1 MSTAHP
7 DVTGALAA
15 LVTETRGAA
24 LPVAAIES
32 ARLRFLDTLGVMV
45 AGTATPVAAI
55 ARAHLDAIGGRAE
68 ASVAG
73 ASSGAPAML
82 AGFANAVAA
91 HALEYDDYTKG
102 VTHASVCMVPGTLAV
117 AEAVGASGRALL
129 EAFVIGFE
137 VEARVG
143 QALRPRLFDRGW
155 HPNGILGAWGVAAAA
170 ARLKGLDATQTRM
183 AFGLAA
189 SSGSGIRRNVGSMGK
204 PFHVGHGVRCGIEAA
219 ELAARG
225 FRVHPNALESD
236 PDAKDGHDRFGMAD
250 TYNGLGQHR
259 LHLALEEIGTRW
271 ELARDTT
278 VVRFHPGATGPSA
291 AIDAIIDLA
300 RQHDIAPDSVAA
312 IEAEV
317 TGQVA
322 AIGSY
327 TSAGTGHEARFCLPY
342 IFAVA
347 LLDRAVGPAQYT
359 DARVRAADVQALMR
373 RVSTSVPPDLARHHG
388 QWGEGGINWGI
399 CRILVRLTDGRELR
413 TARDTARGWSRE
425 TAGWADIRGKFDAC
439 CEGVI
444 PRARRDALA
453 DAIAGIEAL
462 PDCRALAR
470 LLAAAA

>member
-1 MSTAHP
+1 MASAAL

-15 LVTETRGAA
+15 LVTETGGAA
-24 LPVAAIES
+24 LPDAALES

-45 AGTATPVAAI
+45 AGTVTPVATI
-55 ARAHLDAIGGRAE
+55 ARAHAAAVGGRE
-68 ASVAG
+68 ESSVAG
-73 ASSGAPAML
+73 AGARAPAML

-102 VTHASVCMVPGTLAV
+102 VTHASVSLVPGALAA
-117 AEAVGASGRALL
+117 AETAGASGRALL

-137 VEARVG
+137 VEARVAH
-143 QALRPRLFDRGW
+143 ALRPQLFDRGW

-170 ARLKGLDATQTRM
+170 ARLLGLDATETRM

-204 PFHVGHGVRCGIEAA
+204 AFHVGHGVQCGIEAA
-219 ELAARG
+219 RLAALG
-225 FRVHPNALESD
+225 LRVHPNALESD
-236 PDAKDGHDRFGMAD
+236 PGATDGHDRFGMAD
-250 TYNGLGQHR
+250 TYNGIGQHR
-259 LHLALEEIGTRW
+259 LALALEEIGTRW

-300 RQHDIAPDSVAA
+300 RAHDIAPASVMA

-327 TSAGTGHEARFCLPY
+327 SAATTGHEARFCLPY

-347 LLDRAVGPAQYT
+347 LIDRAVGPAQYA
-359 DARVRAADVQALMR
+359 DARVRAPDVQMLMR
-373 RVSTSVPPDLARHHG
+373 RVSVGVPPDLAPHRG
-388 QWGEGGINWGI
+388 QWGEGGVNWGL
-399 CRILVRLTDGRELR
+399 CRIAVRLADGRTLR

-425 TAGWADIRGKFDAC
+425 TAGWADIRAKFDSC
-439 CEGVI
+439 CEGVLA
-444 PRARRDALA
+444 PARRDALA
-453 DAIAGIEAL
+453 DAIAGLERQ
-462 PDCRALAR
+462 PDCTVLAR
-470 LLAAAA
+470 LLAAES